1 MPKARYTTPQGRF
14 RTSKSSRTT
23 WRSRCPGKKVSR
35 DHCTG
40 RRFFRRR
47 VWRGR
52 APLAHDQIGVDAWG
66 LGARLHQPLA
76 GSRVCEPGRFSGPR
90 ERRVKGLE
98 RKTSWSAWRR
108 GGLELFAER
117 GRVRSRFNTARRVF
131 SVLDLISLRK
141 GITAKTLSKELGVS
155 LSTCCCLIN
164 ILVEEGYVEKLAN
177 RQDYRLHSRA
187 HSKDIE
193 GRVEPVVEVLAL
205 CSNRQANFGLLSD
218 GDVTVARIES
228 PRRKP
233 PLDAVRASCTT
244 SPWAKSRS
252 PVRDPPVLRTRAGSL
267 APGKTRRRV
276 VDGGRRLRVGWSS
289 KGGMVWRT

>member
-1 MPKARYTTPQGRF
+1 M
-14 RTSKSSRTT
+14 
-23 WRSRCPGKKVSR
+23 
-35 DHCTG
+35 
-40 RRFFRRR
+40 
-47 VWRGR
+47 
-52 APLAHDQIGVDAWG
+52 
-66 LGARLHQPLA
+66 
-76 GSRVCEPGRFSGPR
+76 
-90 ERRVKGLE
+90 E
-98 RKTSWSAWRR
+98 RKTSWSAGRR

-177 RQDYRLHSRA
+177 RQGYRLHSRA

-193 GRVEPVVEVLAL
+193 GRVEPEVEDLAL
-205 CSNRQANFGLLSD
+205 CSNRHANFGLLSD

-252 PVRDPPVLRTRAGSL
+252 AVRDPPVLRTRAGSL
-267 APGKTRRRV
+267 APRKDETSGGRW
-276 VDGGRRLRVGWSS
+276 GRRLRVGWSS